1 MSAARL
7 SAWMQARCTWRWRTL
22 CGCTRHRRSRCRR
35 GSVKLHDWQALF
47 WKGDQPDGHPYN
59 NREFA
64 VQLHGGSVQLTSTPV
79 SRLHRGHL
87 YLDTPRGAVQ
97 VDRWHHVAAVLSSD
111 YDGGAMRIY
120 VDEETGSEPAL

>member
-7 SAWMQARCTWRWRTL
+7 SAWMQAHLEVKDALWLHASSAFTVSAWFRTE
-22 CGCTRHRRSRCRR
+22 
-35 GSVKLHDWQALF
+35 KLHGWQALF

-64 VQLHGGSVQLTSTPV
+64 VQLHGGSVQLSSTPV

-87 YLDTPRGAVQ
+87 YLDTPCGAVQ
-97 VDRWHHVAAVLSSD
+97 VDRWPHVAAVLSSD